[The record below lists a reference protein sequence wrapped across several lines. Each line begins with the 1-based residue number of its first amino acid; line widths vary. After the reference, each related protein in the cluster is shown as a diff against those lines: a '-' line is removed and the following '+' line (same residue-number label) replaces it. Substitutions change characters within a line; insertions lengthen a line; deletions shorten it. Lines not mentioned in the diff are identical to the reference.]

1 MNLSAGKWLGLRR
14 LADESGLFKIVAV
27 DQRPPIQNFIK
38 STLGSDEATWED
50 VAEVKRV
57 LAESLADESSAVL
70 MDPLFAWPAAHSV
83 MRRDHG
89 LMLTLEHADFDETPR
104 GRYSKVIPDW
114 SVSKIKRAGADGVKL
129 LAWYRPDAGDEVIAH
144 QKSFVKQIGDECVRY
159 DIPFLLELLVYTFPD
174 ENLEVLKQNKS
185 EWVLESVREFAKPE
199 YSVDLFKL
207 ENPVI
212 DSDLVNPDGP
222 EAESVQKIFDEM
234 GRISG
239 RPWVMLSAGASAE
252 NFRKVLQYAYRAGA
266 SGFLAGRAIWWES
279 FVQNFPDI
287 AQMQKALEHDGVK
300 YMREIN
306 ALSTQHANPWTT
318 HPLHGSGVQM
328 QYSTKEFA
336 RLYSDF

>member
-1 MNLSAGKWLGLRR
+1 MKISAGKWLGLRR
-14 LADESGLFKIVAV
+14 LADKSGLFKIVAV

-38 STLGSDEATWED
+38 SSLESKEATWEH

-57 LAESLADESSAVL
+57 LAVSLASESSAVL

-83 MRRDHG
+83 IRRDHG
-89 LMLTLEHADFDETPR
+89 LMLTLEHAEFDDTKR

-129 LAWYRPDAGDEVIAH
+129 LAWYRPDAGDEVIEH
-144 QKSFVKQIGDECVRY
+144 QKNFVKQIGDECVQY
-159 DIPFLLELLVYTFPD
+159 DIPFLLELLVYPFPD

-185 EWVLESVREFAKPE
+185 ELVLESVSEFAKPE

-207 ENPVI
+207 ENPVN
-212 DSDLVNPDGP
+212 DSDLVNPDTP
-222 EAESVQKIFDEM
+222 DAETTQKVFDEL

-287 AQMQKALEHDGVK
+287 SQMQKALANDGVK

-306 ALSTQHANPWTT
+306 TLSDQHATPWTS
-318 HPLHGSGVQM
+318 HQIQDRKSVV
-328 QYSTKEFA
+328 
-336 RLYSDF
+336 

>member
-1 MNLSAGKWLGLRR
+1 MKISAGKWLGLRR
-14 LADESGLFKIVAV
+14 LADKSGLFKIVAV

-38 STLGSDEATWED
+38 STLESNEATWEH

-57 LAESLADESSAVL
+57 LALSLASESSAVL

-83 MRRDHG
+83 IRRDHG
-89 LMLTLEHADFDETPR
+89 LMLTLEHAEFDDTTQ

-129 LAWYRPDAGDEVIAH
+129 LAWYRPDAGDEVIEH
-144 QKSFVKQIGDECVRY
+144 QKNFVKQIGDECVRY
-159 DIPFLLELLVYTFPD
+159 DIPFLLELLVYPFPD

-185 EWVLESVREFAKPE
+185 ELVLESVSEFAKPE

-207 ENPVI
+207 ENPVN
-212 DSDLVNPDGP
+212 DSDLVNPDTP
-222 EAESVQKIFDEM
+222 DAETTQKVFDEL

-287 AQMQKALEHDGVK
+287 SQMQKALANDGVK

-306 ALSTQHANPWTT
+306 TLSDQHANPWTS
-318 HPLHGSGVQM
+318 HPIHSSGVQM
-328 QYSTKEFA
+328 QHSTKEFA
-336 RLYSDF
+336 QLYNDF

>member
-1 MNLSAGKWLGLRR
+1 MKISAGKWLGLRR
-14 LADESGLFKIVAV
+14 LADKSGLFKIVAV

-38 STLGSDEATWED
+38 STLESNEATWEH

-57 LAESLADESSAVL
+57 LAESLASESSAIL

-83 MRRDHG
+83 IRRDHG
-89 LMLTLEHADFDETPR
+89 LMLTLEHAEFDETSR

-114 SVSKIKRAGADGVKL
+114 SVAKIKRAGADGVKL
-129 LAWYRPDAGDEVIAH
+129 LAWYRPDAGDEVIDH
-144 QKSFVKQIGDECVRY
+144 QKNFVKQIGDECVQY
-159 DIPFLLELLVYTFPD
+159 DIPFLLELLVYPFPD

-185 EWVLESVREFAKPE
+185 ELVLESVSEFAKPE

-207 ENPVI
+207 ENPVN
-212 DSDLVNPDGP
+212 DSDLVNPDTP
-222 EAESVQKIFDEM
+222 DAETTQKIFDEL

-287 AQMQKALEHDGVK
+287 SQMQNALANDGIK

-306 ALSTQHANPWTT
+306 TISDQHANPWTA
-318 HPLHGSGVQM
+318 HQIHSSGVQM
-328 QYSTKEFA
+328 QHSTKEFA
-336 RLYSDF
+336 QLYNDF

>member
-1 MNLSAGKWLGLRR
+1 MKISAGKWLGLRR
-14 LADESGLFKIVAV
+14 LADKSGLFKIVAV

-38 STLGSDEATWED
+38 SSLESKEATWEH

-57 LAESLADESSAVL
+57 LAVSLASESSAIL

-83 MRRDHG
+83 IRRDHG
-89 LMLTLEHADFDETPR
+89 LMLTLEHAEFDDTKR

-129 LAWYRPDAGDEVIAH
+129 LAWYRPDAGDEVIDH
-144 QKSFVKQIGDECVRY
+144 QKNFVKQIGDECVQY
-159 DIPFLLELLVYTFPD
+159 DIPFLLELLVYPFPD
-174 ENLEVLKQNKS
+174 ENLEVLKQKKS
-185 EWVLESVREFAKPE
+185 ELVLESVSEFSKPE

-207 ENPVI
+207 ENPVN
-212 DSDLVNPDGP
+212 DSDLVNPDTP
-222 EAESVQKIFDEM
+222 DAETTQKVFDEL

-287 AQMQKALEHDGVK
+287 SQMQKALANDGIK

-306 ALSTQHANPWTT
+306 TMSDQHANPWTA
-318 HPLHGSGVQM
+318 HPIHSSGVQM
-328 QYSTKEFA
+328 QHSTKEFA
-336 RLYSDF
+336 QLYNDF

>member
-1 MNLSAGKWLGLRR
+1 MKISAGKWLGLRR
-14 LADESGLFKIVAV
+14 LADKSGLFKIVAV

-38 STLGSDEATWED
+38 SSLESKEATWEH

-57 LAESLADESSAVL
+57 LAVSLASESSAVL

-83 MRRDHG
+83 IRRDHG
-89 LMLTLEHADFDETPR
+89 LMLTLEHAEFDDTTR

-129 LAWYRPDAGDEVIAH
+129 LAWYRPDAGDEVIEH
-144 QKSFVKQIGDECVRY
+144 QKNFVKQIGYECVQY
-159 DIPFLLELLVYTFPD
+159 DIPFLLELLVYPFPD

-185 EWVLESVREFAKPE
+185 ELVLESVSEFAKPE

-207 ENPVI
+207 ENPVN
-212 DSDLVNPDGP
+212 DSDLVNPDSQN
-222 EAESVQKIFDEM
+222 AKTTQKIFDEL

-287 AQMQKALEHDGVK
+287 SQMQNALANDGIN

-306 ALSTQHANPWTT
+306 TLSDQNANPWTSHT
-318 HPLHGSGVQM
+318 IHSSGVQM
-328 QYSTKEFA
+328 QHSTKEFA
-336 RLYSDF
+336 QLYNDF

>member
-1 MNLSAGKWLGLRR
+1 MKISAGKWLGLRR
-14 LADESGLFKIVAV
+14 LADKSGLFKIVAV

-38 STLGSDEATWED
+38 STLEINEATWEH

-57 LAESLADESSAVL
+57 LAESLAPESSAVL

-83 MRRDHG
+83 IRRDHG
-89 LMLTLEHADFDETPR
+89 LMFTLEHAEFDETSR

-114 SVSKIKRAGADGVKL
+114 NVAKIKRAGADGVKL
-129 LAWYRPDAGDEVIAH
+129 LAWYRPDAGNEVIDH
-144 QKSFVKQIGDECVRY
+144 QKEFVKQIGDECVRY
-159 DIPFLLELLVYTFPD
+159 DIPFLLELLVYPFPD

-185 EWVLESVREFAKPE
+185 ELVLESVSEFAKPE

-207 ENPVI
+207 ENPVN
-212 DSDLVNPDGP
+212 DSDLVNPDTSD
-222 EAESVQKIFDEM
+222 AETTQKIFHEL

-287 AQMQKALEHDGVK
+287 SQMQKALANDGIK

-306 ALSTQHANPWTT
+306 TLSDQHANPWIS
-318 HPLHGSGVQM
+318 HSIYSSGVQM
-328 QYSTKEFA
+328 QHSTKEFA
-336 RLYSDF
+336 QLYNDF